1 MITVLTVAEPTQVPR
16 LLSGGYAEAKVVQVK
31 VHSTSCSVGRSGFQ
45 SVLTLP
51 WLVVWQVT
59 SFAEASATP
68 HLKKAI
74 LGGVSQRSSPC
85 W

>member
-1 MITVLTVAEPTQVPR
+1 MITVLTVAEPTQAPR
-16 LLSGGYAEAKVVQVK
+16 VLSGGYAETKVVRVK
-31 VHSTSCSVGRSGFQ
+31 VHSTGRSAGRSGFQ

-59 SFAEASATP
+59 SFSEASATP

-74 LGGVSQRSSPC
+74 LGGASQRSPPC